1 MLIKTRNSG
10 MVWVDWPP
18 VEDGEVWCLGASADG
33 RYLTA
38 YRAVDGGWEAVA
50 WEEIHSERRGRDD
63 VERDDRDLL
72 H

>member
-1 MLIKTRNSG
+1 

-18 VEDGEVWCLGASADG
+18 VEDAELWCLGTSRDG

-50 WEEIHSERRGRDD
+50 WEEFEHERLGRDD